1 MILPFHRLWIFQANS
16 WINIRPEFQ
25 RRLRWD
31 KKISINRV
39 IFDERTYPTDIFY
52 EYDIARYEVMDGQQ
66 RLNTIIE
73 FYNNEFPLFGLN
85 VWSSLNGKRH
95 KQLPPRIRRGL
106 DRGKISSIIL
116 VTDLS
121 IETDAAIGDLRTQ
134 VLIASTLAV

>member
-1 MILPFHRLWIFQANS
+1 MNVPIPPIF
-16 WINIRPEFQ
+16 
-25 RRLRWD
+25 
-31 KKISINRV
+31 
-39 IFDERTYPTDIFY
+39 FY
-52 EYDIARYEVMDGQQ
+52 EYDIARYEVMVGQQ

-73 FYNNEFPLFGLN
+73 FHNNEFPLFGLN

-95 KQLPPRIRRGL
+95 KQLPSRIRRGL

-134 VLIASTLAV
+134 VFDHLNTGGVKLNAQTSLGFPRKKAAPSNRRAPPS

>member
-1 MILPFHRLWIFQANS
+1 MNVPIPPIF
-16 WINIRPEFQ
+16 
-25 RRLRWD
+25 L
-31 KKISINRV
+31 
-39 IFDERTYPTDIFY
+39 Y

-66 RLNTIIE
+66 RLNIIIE
-73 FYNNEFPLFGLN
+73 FCNNEFPLFGLN

-121 IETDAAIGDLRTQ
+121 IETDAAIGDLRAQ
-134 VLIASTLAV
+134 VFDRLNTGGVKLNAQKSLGFPRKKAGPSNRREPPS